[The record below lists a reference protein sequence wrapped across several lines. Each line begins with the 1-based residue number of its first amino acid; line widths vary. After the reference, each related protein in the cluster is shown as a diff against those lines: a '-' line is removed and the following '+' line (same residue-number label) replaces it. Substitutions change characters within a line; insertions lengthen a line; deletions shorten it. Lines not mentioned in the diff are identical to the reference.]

1 MSKTIQIR
9 EIDPNSETEIEVVAQ
24 RMRAT
29 LIEVE
34 GEATGTALHSM
45 EWLRE
50 RVRWHLDSNA
60 VAAKVFLAVD
70 SGGEIVGH
78 TIVRREFD
86 AEGGSY
92 GLVSTTYV
100 VPSARR
106 SGVAD
111 ELLRTGEHWMRSQSL
126 QSCATWTSLTNSKL
140 IQLYA
145 KHGYTQT
152 ATHVHETTGTPMVKL
167 ERRLSNHANPE
178 ALYIGN

>member
-1 MSKTIQIR
+1 MSNSIHIR
-9 EIDPNSETEIEVVAQ
+9 VIDPNSETEIEVVAQ

-34 GEATGTALHSM
+34 GEAVGTALHSM
-45 EWLRE
+45 EWLRA

-70 SGGEIVGH
+70 SAGDVIGH
-78 TIVRREFD
+78 TIVRRELD
-86 AEGGSY
+86 AEGGEY
-92 GLVSTTYV
+92 GFVSTTYV
-100 VPSARR
+100 LPSARR

-111 ELLRTGEHWMRSQSL
+111 ELLRTGEDWFRSQSL
-126 QSCATWTSLTNSKL
+126 QRCETWTSSTNSKL

-152 ATHVHETTGTPMVKL
+152 ATHPHDTTGTPMVKL
-167 ERRLSNHANPE
+167 ERWLSKHADAE
-178 ALYIGN
+178 G